1 MQLFRERSKLFRKT
15 VYTFDEQFKERR
27 PRKNRD
33 YDLDME
39 LAYCKELEKRTENE
53 PSTSSISAAIEKLNL
68 LKQIVEDAR

>member
-27 PRKNRD
+27 PVRYRD

-39 LAYCKELEKRTENE
+39 LAYCKELENAQKMSR
-53 PSTSSISAAIEKLNL
+53 LQVQYL
-68 LKQIVEDAR
+68 RL

>member
-1 MQLFRERSKLFRKT
+1 
-15 VYTFDEQFKERR
+15 
-27 PRKNRD
+27 
-33 YDLDME
+33 ME